1 MFTEQRF
8 QAPGIRTVLGIYA
21 ALVGLAGMIVAG
33 LGPVWLGMH
42 QPGFGSARATLVR
55 FIGAVLVAAGCW
67 AATLAKIDDPTLR
80 RRGLLWFAAAHFFIL
95 LVLNSQRPAIS
106 GRVGPAI
113 ELALSMG
120 FLVILLILAY
130 GERLF
135 MEPAPG
141 AIEPLRSRYE
151 QQIREAGAQEE
162 RNRLARDLHDSI
174 KQQIFAI
181 QTSAAAAQARFD
193 NDAAGAREALE
204 GVRSSAREAM
214 AEMEAMLDQLRASP
228 LESVG
233 LVEAL
238 RRQCEALRFR
248 TGADV
253 QVNIGEIPA
262 PEQLPPGA
270 AQSILRIAQEAF
282 ANIARH
288 ARATEVQVSLCVEG
302 DDCVL
307 KIRDNGA
314 GFNPDARGLA
324 GMGLANMRARAAER
338 GGKFELRSTAGE
350 GTRVLATIPLTKP
363 EDAEAADRLRQ
374 ACGMAGAII
383 LAVLLSVLAG
393 IRFEGTALFMF
404 FPIVLF
410 VRYGYAADKAIRMGW
425 VLTGLGVGAALPTFV
440 VHNAFFINAMRGLA
454 AGLLISASVQF
465 FSRSRS

>member
-1 MFTEQRF
+1 MPQRQINLVRVF
-8 QAPGIRTVLGIYA
+8 FGLYAVAVFAAGLRLVTARPAFFAFVGGAAARTIVGPLLIVLGSAIAPLCLSRFLDVAFLRTALAWNLGGLVCLGIALNNGNYYMEQTASKAVFVVAFA
-21 ALVGLAGMIVAG
+21 AMVVLAGVS
-33 LGPVWLGMH
+33 PVPSPVTFTTL
-42 QPGFGSARATLVR
+42 FGGNRPPENLRSVYEEQIRA
-55 FIGAVLVAAGCW
+55 AAG
-67 AATLAKIDDPTLR
+67 
-80 RRGLLWFAAAHFFIL
+80 
-95 LVLNSQRPAIS
+95 
-106 GRVGPAI
+106 
-113 ELALSMG
+113 
-120 FLVILLILAY
+120 
-130 GERLF
+130 
-135 MEPAPG
+135 
-141 AIEPLRSRYE
+141 
-151 QQIREAGAQEE
+151 QEE

-248 TGADV
+248 TGAEV
-253 QVNIGEIPA
+253 QVDIGEIPA

-440 VHNAFFINAMRGLA
+440 VHNAFFINAMKGLA